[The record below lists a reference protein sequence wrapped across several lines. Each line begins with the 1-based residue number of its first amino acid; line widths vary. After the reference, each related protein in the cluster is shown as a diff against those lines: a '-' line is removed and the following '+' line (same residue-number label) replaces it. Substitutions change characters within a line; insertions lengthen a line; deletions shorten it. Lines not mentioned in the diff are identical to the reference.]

1 MLSVLE
7 AALVLGFVSG
17 LRVFT
22 APAALYLVRGG
33 VAGILLGIVAL
44 GEYVVDALPQAPAR
58 TNPSQVAVR
67 IASGAFVGW
76 TVGAPSGATLGAV
89 AAGVAPDGAPT
100 VQPTKAPLA
109 MRTATCD
116 GFVRAGACGS
126 ASTTYSPSATIP
138 SKMPA
143 TPPRTR

>member
-89 AAGVAPDGAPT
+89 AAGVAGAIAGTYAGYAVRMWGIARFGAIPAAIGEDI
-100 VQPTKAPLA
+100 VAIALA
-109 MRTATCD
+109 AL
-116 GFVRAGACGS
+116 VV
-126 ASTTYSPSATIP
+126 
-138 SKMPA
+138 
-143 TPPRTR
+143 TRFL